1 MNGLRGM
8 CARIVAAPAFN
19 GLIIAMI
26 LITALGLGLETS
38 QAIHVSFGHVI
49 QWAFHVALAVFVIEA
64 AIKLT
69 AVAPRFERYFRDG
82 WNLFDFVILV
92 LALMPDAGEFALIA
106 RLARLLRVLR
116 VVTVV
121 PQLRIIVST
130 LIRSLPGLANV
141 GLLLSSVFYVYA
153 IAGVHLFR
161 DHDPTHWRSLGI
173 ALLSLFRVMTLED
186 WTDIMYVAMELHPMA
201 WLFFVS
207 FVMLA
212 AVIMINLV
220 IAVVINNLRDARLEV
235 GGRGAELG
243 DVGAGAEGAIAGPTE
258 DGGAD
263 GRVVTQQLELRP
275 QLIAH
280 LEVDRVEPLR
290 AVEREPDDVALTL
303 GEDEGAAHGA
313 ASPDALGGS
322 RMAVAPPLRPSLA

>member
-1 MNGLRGM
+1 MNGLRRM

-38 QAIHVSFGHVI
+38 QAFNASFGHAI
-49 QWAFHVALAVFVIEA
+49 QWAFHVALAIFVIEA

-69 AVAPRFERYFRDG
+69 AVAPRFERYFKDG

-92 LALMPDAGEFALIA
+92 LAFLPDAGEFALIA

-116 VVTVV
+116 VATVV
-121 PQLRIIVST
+121 PQLRVIVST
-130 LIRSLPGLANV
+130 LIRSLPGLGHV
-141 GLLLSSVFYVYA
+141 MLLLSAVFYVYA

-161 DHDPTHWRSLGI
+161 DHDPTHWRNLGI

-220 IAVVINNLRDARLEV
+220 IAVVINNLHDARLEV
-235 GGRGAELG
+235 RPVRGDES
-243 DVGAGAEGAIAGPTE
+243 E
-258 DGGAD
+258 DEQTLRTVREEAANA
-263 GRVVTQQLELRP
+263 RAALE
-275 QLIAH
+275 
-280 LEVDRVEPLR
+280 RVE
-290 AVEREPDDVALTL
+290 TI
-303 GEDEGAAHGA
+303 
-313 ASPDALGGS
+313 
-322 RMAVAPPLRPSLA
+322 LAKMKK

>member
-38 QAIHVSFGHVI
+38 RAIHADFGHVI
-49 QWAFHVALAVFVIEA
+49 RWAFHVALAVFVIEA

-69 AVAPRFERYFRDG
+69 AVAPRFERYFKDG

-141 GLLLSSVFYVYA
+141 GLLLSAVFYVYA

-161 DHDPTHWRSLGI
+161 DHDPAHWRSLGI

-220 IAVVINNLRDARLEV
+220 IAVVINNLHDARLEV
-235 GGRGAELG
+235 TPVRGE
-243 DVGAGAEGAIAGPTE
+243 ESE
-258 DGGAD
+258 DQATL
-263 GRVVTQQLELRP
+263 RSVREEAASARAALE
-275 QLIAH
+275 
-280 LEVDRVEPLR
+280 RVENI
-290 AVEREPDDVALTL
+290 
-303 GEDEGAAHGA
+303 
-313 ASPDALGGS
+313 
-322 RMAVAPPLRPSLA
+322 LAKMKK

>member
-1 MNGLRGM
+1 MNGLRQM
-8 CARIVAAPAFN
+8 CARLAAAPAFN
-19 GLIIAMI
+19 ILIIAMI

-38 QAIHVSFGHVI
+38 PTVHGRFGNAI
-49 QWAFHVALAVFVIEA
+49 QWVYHVALAIFVLEA

-92 LALMPDAGEFALIA
+92 LAFLPEAGEFALIA

-116 VVTVV
+116 VVTVI
-121 PQLRIIVST
+121 PQLRLIVST

-141 GLLLSSVFYVYA
+141 GLLMSAVFYVYA

-207 FVMLA
+207 FVLLA

-220 IAVVINNLRDARLEV
+220 IAVVINNLHDARLEIRPAV
-235 GGRGAELG
+235 G
-243 DVGAGAEGAIAGPTE
+243 DE
-258 DGGAD
+258 DDDEA
-263 GRVVTQQLELRP
+263 TLRT
-275 QLIAH
+275 
-280 LEVDRVEPLR
+280 V
-290 AVEREPDDVALTL
+290 RE
-303 GEDEGAAHGA
+303 EA
-313 ASPDALGGS
+313 ASARTALE
-322 RMAVAPPLRPSLA
+322 RIEAALAKLKKE